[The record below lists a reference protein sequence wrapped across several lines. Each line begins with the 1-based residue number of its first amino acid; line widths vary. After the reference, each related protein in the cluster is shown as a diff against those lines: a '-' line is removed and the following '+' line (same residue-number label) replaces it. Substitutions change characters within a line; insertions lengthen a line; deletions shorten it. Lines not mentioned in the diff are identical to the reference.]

1 MTRLLPSLFNCHPV
15 YLIYM
20 LSMSW
25 EMPGWMNHKLE
36 SRLPREISTT
46 SDIQMHAKL
55 LQSCLTLNSPTDC
68 GPTGPSVHGILQ
80 ARILEW
86 IAISFSRA
94 SSQPSDQNLVSYVSC
109 MAGGF
114 FTISTPWE
122 TPRYASNTT
131 LMAESQEDLKFLLMR
146 VKEES
151 EKAGLKLNI
160 KKMKIMTSSPITSWQ
175 IEGEN
180 VEAVIDFLGFQN
192 HCRWCLQL

>member
-1 MTRLLPSLFNCHPV
+1 MATREPKYSNEDPVQPKINYFLKKKYNQGSSLS
-15 YLIYM
+15 
-20 LSMSW
+20 LSRRK
-25 EMPGWMNHKLE
+25 MNQNLHC
-36 SRLPREISTT
+36 ISF
-46 SDIQMHAKL
+46 IG
-55 LQSCLTLNSPTDC
+55 C
-68 GPTGPSVHGILQ
+68 SVHGTFQ

>member
-94 SSQPSDQNLVSYVSC
+94 SSQPRDGACISY
-109 MAGGF
+109 
-114 FTISTPWE
+114 ISYNG
-122 TPRYASNTT
+122 R
-131 LMAESQEDLKFLLMR
+131 
-146 VKEES
+146 
-151 EKAGLKLNI
+151 
-160 KKMKIMTSSPITSWQ
+160 Q
-175 IEGEN
+175 I
-180 VEAVIDFLGFQN
+180 LY
-192 HCRWCLQL
+192 QLSHWGKP

>member
-1 MTRLLPSLFNCHPV
+1 
-15 YLIYM
+15 
-20 LSMSW
+20 MSW

-160 KKMKIMTSSPITSWQ
+160 QKTKIVAACSTSSWQ
-175 IEGEN
+175 IEG
-180 VEAVIDFLGFQN
+180 GKWKQ
-192 HCRWCLQL
+192 